1 MTMNSLRSPDGARHE
16 GVINGMSRMRQYLI
30 SVALLAALS
39 TAACATAAPAS
50 TPGVHAL
57 DDIRIL
63 SADDMEGRGVD
74 TPGGAK
80 ARAYILKRF
89 GQIGLKPQGAA
100 FEQPFTF
107 TSKLGKTL
115 HGVNLVA
122 RIEGTSSSDKVLVV
136 SAHYDH
142 LGIKNGQIYNGAD
155 DNASGV
161 AGLLAVAEAFKARP
175 PRHTVLIV
183 AFDGEESGLRGAK
196 AFVAALPVPLDKL
209 GLDVNF
215 DMISKNAKGELYA
228 SGAGPQPF
236 LKPVLE
242 RVAKTAPVILKLG
255 HDTDADGKENNWTQQ
270 SDQGPFAVAGVPWV
284 YFGVEDHPE
293 YHQPT
298 DDFET
303 VPQDFF
309 KHAVSTVVAA
319 TRALDDDLD
328 GISKAA
334 GR

>member
-1 MTMNSLRSPDGARHE
+1 MTLSMLRPAAA
-16 GVINGMSRMRQYLI
+16 L
-30 SVALLAALS
+30 VALVLGFS
-39 TAACATAAPAS
+39 SAACAAPMAGP
-50 TPGVHAL
+50 PGAHAL

-63 SADDMEGRGVD
+63 SADDMEGRGVG

-80 ARAYILKRF
+80 ARAYIVKRF
-89 GQIGLKPQGAA
+89 EQIGLKPQGAG

-107 TSKLGKTL
+107 TTKLGKTVQ
-115 HGVNLVA
+115 GVNLVA
-122 RIEGTSSSDKVLVV
+122 RIPGTSSSDKVLVV

-161 AGLLAVAEAFKARP
+161 AGILAVAEAFKAKS

-196 AFVAALPVPLDKL
+196 AFVAAPPAPLATI

-215 DMISKNAKGELYA
+215 DMISKNAKGELYV

-236 LKPVLE
+236 LKPLLE
-242 RVAKTAPVILKLG
+242 RVAKAAPVTLKLG
-255 HDTDADGKENNWTQQ
+255 HDTDADGKANNWTQQ
-270 SDQGPFAVAGVPWV
+270 SDQGPFADKGVPWV
-284 YFGVEDHPE
+284 YFGVEDHAE
-293 YHQPT
+293 YHKPT
-298 DDFET
+298 DDFAT

-309 KHAVSTVVAA
+309 KRAVATVVSA
-319 TRALDDDLD
+319 TRALDEDLD
-328 GISKAA
+328 RISEAA

>member
-1 MTMNSLRSPDGARHE
+1 
-16 GVINGMSRMRQYLI
+16 MR
-30 SVALLAALS
+30 LLLVSAALALALAS
-39 TAACATAAPAS
+39 PVHAASAPGA
-50 TPGVHAL
+50 HAL
-57 DDIRIL
+57 DDVRIL
-63 SADDMEGRGVD
+63 SADDMEGRGVG
-74 TPGGAK
+74 TPGGAR

-89 GQIGLKPQGAA
+89 GQIGLKPQGASSGA
-100 FEQPFTF
+100 SFERAFTF
-107 TSKLGKTL
+107 KPKFGREVT
-115 HGVNLVA
+115 GVNLVA

-142 LGIKNGQIYNGAD
+142 LGVRKGQVYNGAD
-155 DNASGV
+155 DNASGI

-183 AFDGEESGLRGAK
+183 AFDAEESGLKGAR
-196 AFVAALPVPLDKL
+196 AFVADPPVPLATI
-209 GLDVNF
+209 GLNVNF
-215 DMISKNAKGELYA
+215 DMISKNPKGELYV
-228 SGAGPQPF
+228 SGAGPQPY

-242 RVAKTAPVILKLG
+242 GVARTAPVKLKLG
-255 HDTDADGKENNWTQQ
+255 HDTDADGKHNNWTDQ
-270 SDQGPFAVAGVPWV
+270 SDQGAFADKGVPWV

-298 DDFET
+298 DDFAT

-309 KHAVSTVVAA
+309 KHAVATVVTA

-328 GISKAA
+328 GLNKAA

>member
-1 MTMNSLRSPDGARHE
+1 
-16 GVINGMSRMRQYLI
+16 MRLFLA
-30 SVALLAALS
+30 SAALGLALAAS
-39 TAACATAAPAS
+39 AHAAPK
-50 TPGVHAL
+50 PGAQAL
-57 DDIRIL
+57 DDVRIL
-63 SADDMEGRGVD
+63 SADNMEGRAVG

-80 ARAYILKRF
+80 ARAYIVNRF
-89 GQIGLKPQGAA
+89 AQIGLRPQGQT
-100 FEQPFTF
+100 FERPFTF
-107 TSKLGKTL
+107 KPKFGKPVT
-115 HGVNLVA
+115 GVNLVA

-142 LGIKNGQIYNGAD
+142 LGVKKGQVYNGAD

-161 AGLLAVAEAFKARP
+161 AGLLAVAESFKARP

-196 AFVAALPVPLDKL
+196 AFVADPPAPLATI
-209 GLDVNF
+209 GLNVNF
-215 DMISKNAKGELYA
+215 DMISKNAKGELYV
-228 SGAGPQPF
+228 SGAGPQPY
-236 LKPVLE
+236 LKPVLD
-242 RVAKTAPVILKLG
+242 RVAKAAPLKLLLG
-255 HDTDADGKENNWTQQ
+255 HDTDAQGKENNWTQQ
-270 SDQGPFAVAGVPWV
+270 SDQGPFAAAGVPWV

-298 DDFET
+298 DDFAT

-309 KHAVSTVVAA
+309 KRAVATVVTA

-328 GISKAA
+328 GVDKAA

>member
-1 MTMNSLRSPDGARHE
+1 MILFG
-16 GVINGMSRMRQYLI
+16 
-30 SVALLAALS
+30 S
-39 TAACATAAPAS
+39 TAACAAPAS
-50 TPGVHAL
+50 TKGVAPGAYAV
-57 DDIRIL
+57 DDVRLL
-63 SADDMEGRGVD
+63 SADDMEGRGVG

-80 ARAYILKRF
+80 ARAYIRERF
-89 GQIGLKPQGAA
+89 IQIGLKPQGGA
-100 FEQPFTF
+100 FEQPFSFKT
-107 TSKLGKTL
+107 KLGKTVD
-115 HGVNLVA
+115 GVNLVA

-142 LGIKNGQIYNGAD
+142 LGIKGGKIHNGAD

-161 AGLLAVAEAFKARP
+161 AGLLAVAEAFKAAP

-196 AFVAALPVPLDKL
+196 AFVADPPVPLARI
-209 GLDVNF
+209 GLAVNF
-215 DMISKNAKGELYA
+215 DMISKNAKGELYV
-228 SGAGPQPF
+228 SGAGPQPW
-236 LKPVLE
+236 LKPVLDGA
-242 RVAKTAPVILKLG
+242 AKTAPVTLKLG
-255 HDTDADGKENNWTQQ
+255 HDTDADGEQNNWTMQ
-270 SDQGPFAVAGVPWV
+270 SDQGPFAAAGVPWV

-298 DDFET
+298 DDFDT

-309 KHAVSTVVAA
+309 KRSVATVVSA

-328 GISKAA
+328 GISKGA

>member
-1 MTMNSLRSPDGARHE
+1 MTFPLRHTLALSAA
-16 GVINGMSRMRQYLI
+16 L
-30 SVALLAALS
+30 VALAGSAY
-39 TAACATAAPAS
+39 AAPK
-50 TPGVHAL
+50 PGAHAL
-57 DDIRIL
+57 DDVRIL
-63 SADDMEGRGVD
+63 SADDMEGRGVG

-80 ARAYILKRF
+80 ARAYIVKRF
-89 GQIGLKPQGAA
+89 GQIGLKPQGKA

-107 TSKLGKTL
+107 KPKFAFKDVT
-115 HGVNLVA
+115 GVNLVA

-142 LGIKNGQIYNGAD
+142 LGVRKGQVYNGAD

-183 AFDGEESGLRGAK
+183 AFDGEESGLKGAK
-196 AFVAALPVPLDKL
+196 AFVADPPVPLAKI
-209 GLDVNF
+209 GLNVNF
-215 DMISKNAKGELYA
+215 DMISKNAKGELYV

-242 RVAKTAPVILKLG
+242 GVARTAPVKLKLG

-270 SDQGPFAVAGVPWV
+270 SDQGPFAAAGVPWV

-298 DDFET
+298 DDFAT

-309 KHAVSTVVAA
+309 KRAVATVITA

-328 GISKAA
+328 GISRAA

>member
-1 MTMNSLRSPDGARHE
+1 
-16 GVINGMSRMRQYLI
+16 MRFFLV
-30 SVALLAALS
+30 SAAL
-39 TAACATAAPAS
+39 ALVLAGPAQAGPK
-50 TPGVHAL
+50 PGAHAL

-63 SADDMEGRGVD
+63 SADNMEGRGVG

-80 ARAYILKRF
+80 ARAYIVKRF
-89 GQIGLKPQGAA
+89 GQIGLRPQAA
-100 FEQPFTF
+100 TFEQPFTF
-107 TSKLGKTL
+107 KPKFGKAVA
-115 HGVNLVA
+115 GVNLVA
-122 RIEGTSSSDKVLVV
+122 RIPGTSSSDKVLVV

-142 LGIKNGQIYNGAD
+142 LGVRKGQVYNGAD

-196 AFVAALPVPLDKL
+196 AFVADPSVPLATI
-209 GLDVNF
+209 GLAVNF
-215 DMISKNAKGELYA
+215 DMISKNPKGELYV
-228 SGAGPQPF
+228 SGAGPQPY

-242 RVAKTAPVILKLG
+242 GVARTAPVKLRLG
-255 HDTDADGKENNWTQQ
+255 HDTDADGKHNNWTYQ
-270 SDQGPFAVAGVPWV
+270 SDQGPFAAAGVPWV

-298 DDFET
+298 DDFAT

-309 KHAVSTVVAA
+309 KRAVATVVTA

-328 GISKAA
+328 GISKSA

>member
-1 MTMNSLRSPDGARHE
+1 MIHIRFSPRLA
-16 GVINGMSRMRQYLI
+16 V
-30 SVALLAALS
+30 LAAL
-39 TAACATAAPAS
+39 APALINATVS
-50 TPGVHAL
+50 HAALKPGAHAL
-57 DDIRIL
+57 DDVRVL
-63 SADDMEGRGVD
+63 SADNMEGRGVG

-80 ARAYILKRF
+80 ARAYIVKRF
-89 GQIGLKPQGAA
+89 GEIGLRPQGSA
-100 FEQPFTF
+100 FERPFIF
-107 TSKLGKTL
+107 KPRFGREVS
-115 HGVNLVA
+115 GVNLVA

-142 LGIKNGQIYNGAD
+142 LGVRKGQVYNGAD
-155 DNASGV
+155 DNASGI
-161 AGLLAVAEAFKARP
+161 AGLLAVAETFRARP

-196 AFVAALPVPLDKL
+196 AFVADPPVPLASI
-209 GLDVNF
+209 GLTVNF
-215 DMISKNAKGELYA
+215 DMISKNAKGELYV
-228 SGAGPQPF
+228 SGAGPQPY

-242 RVAKTAPVILKLG
+242 GVAKAAPVKLRLG
-255 HDTDADGKENNWTQQ
+255 HDTDAQGKENNWTAQ
-270 SDQGPFAVAGVPWV
+270 SDQGAFAEKGVPWV

-298 DDFET
+298 DDFAT

-309 KHAVSTVVAA
+309 KRSVATVVTA

-328 GISKAA
+328 GISRAA

>member
-1 MTMNSLRSPDGARHE
+1 MTFPFRHAL
-16 GVINGMSRMRQYLI
+16 GLSAAL
-30 SVALLAALS
+30 VALAGQAH
-39 TAACATAAPAS
+39 AAPR
-50 TPGVHAL
+50 PGAHAL
-57 DDIRIL
+57 DDVRIL
-63 SADDMEGRGVD
+63 SADAMEGRGVG

-80 ARAYILKRF
+80 ARAYIVKRF
-89 GQIGLKPQGAA
+89 NEIGLRPQGKT

-107 TSKLGKTL
+107 KPKVFGKDVT
-115 HGVNLVA
+115 GVNLVA

-142 LGIKNGQIYNGAD
+142 LGVRKGQVYNGAD
-155 DNASGV
+155 DNASGI

-183 AFDGEESGLRGAK
+183 AFDGEESGLKGAK
-196 AFVAALPVPLDKL
+196 AFVADPPVPLEKI
-209 GLDVNF
+209 GLNVNF
-215 DMISKNAKGELYA
+215 DMISKNPRNQLYV
-228 SGAGPQPF
+228 SGAGPQPY

-242 RVAKTAPVILKLG
+242 GVARIAPVKLLLG
-255 HDTDADGKENNWTQQ
+255 HDTDLHGKENNWTQQ
-270 SDQGPFAVAGVPWV
+270 SDQGPFAAAGVPWV

-298 DDFET
+298 DDFAT
-303 VPQDFF
+303 VPQAFF
-309 KHAVSTVVAA
+309 KNAVATVVTA

-328 GISKAA
+328 GLSRAA

>member
-1 MTMNSLRSPDGARHE
+1 MTFYILRHAA
-16 GVINGMSRMRQYLI
+16 V
-30 SVALLAALS
+30 LAAILVAVS
-39 TAACATAAPAS
+39 GQAHAAPK
-50 TPGVHAL
+50 PGANAL
-57 DDIRIL
+57 NDVRIL
-63 SADDMEGRGVD
+63 SADDMEGRGVG

-80 ARAYILKRF
+80 ARAYIVKRF
-89 GQIGLKPQGAA
+89 GQIGLKPQGKA

-107 TSKLGKTL
+107 KPRYFGKDIA
-115 HGVNLVA
+115 GVNLVA
-122 RIEGTSSSDKVLVV
+122 RIPGTSSSDKVLVV

-142 LGIKNGQIYNGAD
+142 LGVRKGEVYNGAD

-196 AFVAALPVPLDKL
+196 AFVADPPVPLATI
-209 GLDVNF
+209 GLAVNF
-215 DMISKNAKGELYA
+215 DMISKNPKGELYV
-228 SGAGPQPF
+228 SGAGPQPW
-236 LKPVLE
+236 LKPVLST
-242 RVAKTAPVILKLG
+242 VAKTAPVTLKLG
-255 HDTDADGKENNWTQQ
+255 HDTDAEGKQNNWTQQ

-293 YHQPT
+293 YHKPT
-298 DDFET
+298 DDFAT
-303 VPQDFF
+303 VPRDFF
-309 KHAVSTVVAA
+309 KRAVTTVVMA

-328 GISKAA
+328 RIDKAA

>member
-1 MTMNSLRSPDGARHE
+1 VRSILLSA
-16 GVINGMSRMRQYLI
+16 VT
-30 SVALLAALS
+30 ALLLAPAA
-39 TAACATAAPAS
+39 ATAAHAAPG
-50 TPGVHAL
+50 PGVHAI
-57 DDIRIL
+57 DDIRVL
-63 SADDMEGRGVD
+63 SADDMEGRGVG
-74 TPGGAK
+74 TPGGAR
-80 ARAYILKRF
+80 ARAYILQRF
-89 GQIGLKPQGAA
+89 ARIGLARQGAS
-100 FEQPFTF
+100 FERPFSFRT
-107 TSKLGKTL
+107 KLGKTI

-122 RIEGTSSSDKVLVV
+122 RIEGTSSSDKLLVV

-142 LGIKNGQIYNGAD
+142 LGIKGGKIYNGAD

-161 AGLLAVAEAFKARP
+161 AGLLAVAEAFKAAP

-196 AFVAALPVPLDKL
+196 AFVADPPAPLATL
-209 GLDVNF
+209 GLAVNF
-215 DMISKNAKGELYA
+215 DMISKNAKGELYV
-228 SGAGPQPF
+228 SGAGPQPY

-242 RVAKTAPVILKLG
+242 GVARSAKVTLKLG
-255 HDTDADGKENNWTQQ
+255 HDTDADGKQNNWTQQ
-270 SDQGPFAVAGVPWV
+270 SDQGPFAEAGVPWV

-298 DDFET
+298 DDFAT

-309 KHAVSTVVAA
+309 KRAVATVVSA

-328 GISKAA
+328 GISRAA

>member
-1 MTMNSLRSPDGARHE
+1 MTLRTLRHAA
-16 GVINGMSRMRQYLI
+16 V
-30 SVALLAALS
+30 LAAILAGLS
-39 TAACATAAPAS
+39 TAAQAAPK
-50 TPGVHAL
+50 PGAHAL
-57 DDIRIL
+57 DDVRIL
-63 SADDMEGRGVD
+63 SADDMEGRGIG

-80 ARAYILKRF
+80 ARAYIVKRF
-89 GQIGLKPQGAA
+89 GQIGLKPQGST
-100 FEQPFTF
+100 FERPFTF
-107 TSKLGKTL
+107 KPKFVGKDVT
-115 HGVNLVA
+115 GVNLVA
-122 RIEGTSSSDKVLVV
+122 RIEGTSSSNKVLVV

-142 LGIKNGQIYNGAD
+142 LGVRKGEIYNGAD

-196 AFVAALPVPLDKL
+196 AFVADPPVPLAAI
-209 GLDVNF
+209 GLNVNF
-215 DMISKNAKGELYA
+215 DMISKNAKGELYV
-228 SGAGPQPF
+228 SGAGPQPW
-236 LKPVLE
+236 LKPVLQG
-242 RVAKTAPVILKLG
+242 VAKTAPVKLKLG
-255 HDTDADGKENNWTQQ
+255 HDTDAEGKQNNWTQQ

-293 YHQPT
+293 YHKPT
-298 DDFET
+298 DDFAT

-309 KHAVSTVVAA
+309 KRAVTTVVVA

-328 GISKAA
+328 GIDKAA

>member
-1 MTMNSLRSPDGARHE
+1 MIRPTLHA
-16 GVINGMSRMRQYLI
+16 VALA
-30 SVALLAALS
+30 ALLAAGS
-39 TAACATAAPAS
+39 TAAHAAPK
-50 TPGVHAL
+50 PGAKAV
-57 DDIRIL
+57 DDVRVL
-63 SADDMEGRGVD
+63 SADDMEGRGVG

-80 ARAYILKRF
+80 ARAYIVKRF
-89 GQIGLKPQGAA
+89 GQIGLRPQGKT

-107 TSKLGKTL
+107 KPRLAIHEVS
-115 HGVNLVA
+115 GVNLVA
-122 RIEGTSSSDKVLVV
+122 RIPGTSSSDKVLVV

-142 LGIKNGQIYNGAD
+142 LGVRKGEVYNGAD

-183 AFDGEESGLRGAK
+183 AFDGEESGLRGAR
-196 AFVAALPVPLDKL
+196 AFVAAPPVPLSTI
-209 GLDVNF
+209 GLAVNF
-215 DMISKNAKGELYA
+215 DMISKNSRGELYA
-228 SGAGPQPF
+228 SGAGPQPY
-236 LKPVLE
+236 LKPVLDG
-242 RVAKTAPVILKLG
+242 VARSAKVKLKLG
-255 HDTDADGKENNWTQQ
+255 HDTDAEGKENNWTQQ

-293 YHQPT
+293 YHKPT
-298 DDFET
+298 DDFAT

-309 KHAVSTVVAA
+309 KRAVATVVAA

-328 GISKAA
+328 GVSKAA

>member
-1 MTMNSLRSPDGARHE
+1 
-16 GVINGMSRMRQYLI
+16 MRFFLV
-30 SVALLAALS
+30 SAALALVLAS
-39 TAACATAAPAS
+39 PAQAAPK
-50 TPGVHAL
+50 PGAHAL

-63 SADDMEGRGVD
+63 SADNMEGRGVG

-80 ARAYILKRF
+80 ARAYIVKRF
-89 GQIGLKPQGAA
+89 GQIGLRPQGTA
-100 FEQPFTF
+100 FERPFTF
-107 TSKLGKTL
+107 KPKFGKAVA
-115 HGVNLVA
+115 GVNLVA
-122 RIEGTSSSDKVLVV
+122 RIPGTSSSDKVLVV

-142 LGIKNGQIYNGAD
+142 LGVRKGQVYNGAD

-183 AFDGEESGLRGAK
+183 AFDAEESGLRGAK
-196 AFVAALPVPLDKL
+196 AFVADPSVPLATI
-209 GLDVNF
+209 GLAVNF
-215 DMISKNAKGELYA
+215 DMISKNPKGELYV
-228 SGAGPQPF
+228 SGAGPQPY

-242 RVAKTAPVILKLG
+242 GVAKTAPVKLRLG
-255 HDTDADGKENNWTQQ
+255 HDTDADGKHNNWTDQ
-270 SDQGPFAVAGVPWV
+270 SDQGPFAAAGVPWV

-298 DDFET
+298 DDFAT

-309 KHAVSTVVAA
+309 KRAVATVVTA